1 MRLPSKVTPF
11 MDSILS
17 LYPLLLNEIM
27 KGDIAPMTLFEKVK
41 DKVDGISNFLIALD
55 CLFAL
60 NKIKLIE
67 QIGAL
72 SYVD

>member
-11 MDSILS
+11 MDSTIS
-17 LYPLLLNEIM
+17 IFPILLNEII
-27 KGDIAPMTLFEKVK
+27 KEDIAPMILFGKVK
-41 DKVDGISNFLIALD
+41 NKVNGISNFLVALD

-60 NKIKLIE
+60 NKIKLVE
-67 QIGAL
+67 QTGEI